1 MKFQIFKKFKTT
13 EWIFFISYLLSI
25 ILLTYR
31 LFSNCIPEVN
41 CVIYENIISLL
52 TLSIIFG
59 VLGYIAY
66 KDFKTMEID
75 NLTSLV
81 LMLFLIV
88 ITVILFFIPSYKEWA
103 YQKLLGAVILGSIF
117 QLIVLLTKE
126 KGLGQGDVRLAIIS
140 GILVGID
147 NLVPWL
153 YITIFSALI
162 YGLVLAKK
170 KKKFKGLKIPFVPF
184 MVLGIVVT
192 LVMFL

>member
-31 LFSNCIPEVN
+31 LFSNCIPGVN
-41 CVIYENIISLL
+41 CVVYEKIIYLT

-88 ITVILFFIPSYKEWA
+88 ITVILFFIPDYKDWA
-103 YQKLLGAVILGSIF
+103 FQKLLGAIILGSVF

-140 GILVGID
+140 GILVGMD
-147 NLVPWL
+147 NLILWL
-153 YITIFSALI
+153 YVTIFSALI
-162 YGLVLAKK
+162 YGLFLAKK

-184 MVLGIVVT
+184 MVLGMVVI
-192 LVMFL
+192 LLILI

>member
-1 MKFQIFKKFKTT
+1 M
-13 EWIFFISYLLSI
+13 
-25 ILLTYR
+25 
-31 LFSNCIPEVN
+31 PGVN

-66 KDFKTMEID
+66 KDFKTMEVD
-75 NLTSLV
+75 NITSLI
-81 LMLFLIV
+81 LMLSLIV

-103 YQKLLGAVILGSIF
+103 FQKLLGAIILGSVF
-117 QLIVLLTKE
+117 QLIVLVTKE

-140 GILVGID
+140 GVLVGMD

-184 MVLGIVVT
+184 MVLGVVVT
-192 LVMFL
+192 LVVFL

>member
-1 MKFQIFKKFKTT
+1 MVYEKI
-13 EWIFFISYLLSI
+13 IYL
-25 ILLTYR
+25 T
-31 LFSNCIPEVN
+31 
-41 CVIYENIISLL
+41 

-88 ITVILFFIPSYKEWA
+88 ITVILFFIPSYKDWA

-140 GILVGID
+140 GILVGMD

-184 MVLGIVVT
+184 MVLGMVVI
-192 LVMFL
+192 LLILI

>member
-1 MKFQIFKKFKTT
+1 MVYEKI
-13 EWIFFISYLLSI
+13 IYL
-25 ILLTYR
+25 T
-31 LFSNCIPEVN
+31 
-41 CVIYENIISLL
+41 

-88 ITVILFFIPSYKEWA
+88 ITVILFFIPDYKDWA
-103 YQKLLGAVILGSIF
+103 FQKLLGAIILGSVF

-140 GILVGID
+140 GILVGMD
-147 NLVPWL
+147 NLILWL
-153 YITIFSALI
+153 YVTIFSALI
-162 YGLVLAKK
+162 YGLFLAKK

-184 MVLGIVVT
+184 MVLGIIIT

>member
-1 MKFQIFKKFKTT
+1 VVYEKI
-13 EWIFFISYLLSI
+13 IYL
-25 ILLTYR
+25 T
-31 LFSNCIPEVN
+31 
-41 CVIYENIISLL
+41 

-88 ITVILFFIPSYKEWA
+88 ITVILFFIPSYKDWA

-140 GILVGID
+140 GILVGMD

-184 MVLGIVVT
+184 MVLGIIIT

>member
-1 MKFQIFKKFKTT
+1 M
-13 EWIFFISYLLSI
+13 
-25 ILLTYR
+25 
-31 LFSNCIPEVN
+31 PEVN
-41 CVIYENIISLL
+41 CVVYEKIISLV

-59 VLGYIAY
+59 VLEYIAY

-88 ITVILFFIPSYKEWA
+88 ITVILFFIPDYKDWA
-103 YQKLLGAVILGSIF
+103 FQKLLGAIILGSVF

-140 GILVGID
+140 GILVGMD
-147 NLVPWL
+147 NLILWL
-153 YITIFSALI
+153 YVTIFSALI
-162 YGLVLAKK
+162 YGLFLAKK

-184 MVLGIVVT
+184 MVLGMVVI
-192 LVMFL
+192 LLILI

>member
-1 MKFQIFKKFKTT
+1 VVYEKI
-13 EWIFFISYLLSI
+13 IYL
-25 ILLTYR
+25 T
-31 LFSNCIPEVN
+31 
-41 CVIYENIISLL
+41 

-88 ITVILFFIPSYKEWA
+88 ITVILFFIPDYKDWA
-103 YQKLLGAVILGSIF
+103 FQKLLGAIILGSVF

-140 GILVGID
+140 GILVGMD
-147 NLVPWL
+147 NLILWL
-153 YITIFSALI
+153 YVTIFSALI
-162 YGLVLAKK
+162 YGLFLAKK

-184 MVLGIVVT
+184 MVLGMVVI
-192 LVMFL
+192 LLILI

>member
-1 MKFQIFKKFKTT
+1 MVYEKI
-13 EWIFFISYLLSI
+13 IYL
-25 ILLTYR
+25 T
-31 LFSNCIPEVN
+31 
-41 CVIYENIISLL
+41 

-81 LMLFLIV
+81 LMLFFFFF
-88 ITVILFFIPSYKEWA
+88 TVILFFIFFFNDGA
-103 YQKLLGAVILGSIF
+103 FQKLLGAIILGSVF

-140 GILVGID
+140 GILVGMD
-147 NLVPWL
+147 NLILWL
-153 YITIFSALI
+153 YVTIFSALI
-162 YGLVLAKK
+162 YGLFLAKK

-184 MVLGIVVT
+184 MVLGMVVI
-192 LVMFL
+192 LLILI

>member
-1 MKFQIFKKFKTT
+1 MVYEKI
-13 EWIFFISYLLSI
+13 IYL
-25 ILLTYR
+25 T
-31 LFSNCIPEVN
+31 
-41 CVIYENIISLL
+41 

-81 LMLFLIV
+81 LMLFNSDYCYS
-88 ITVILFFIPSYKEWA
+88 FFYTFIQRWA

-117 QLIVLLTKE
+117 QLIVLLTK

-140 GILVGID
+140 GILVGMD

-184 MVLGIVVT
+184 MVLGIIIT

>member
-1 MKFQIFKKFKTT
+1 
-13 EWIFFISYLLSI
+13 
-25 ILLTYR
+25 
-31 LFSNCIPEVN
+31 
-41 CVIYENIISLL
+41 
-52 TLSIIFG
+52 
-59 VLGYIAY
+59 
-66 KDFKTMEID
+66 
-75 NLTSLV
+75 
-81 LMLFLIV
+81 MLFLIV
-88 ITVILFFIPSYKEWA
+88 ITVILFFIPSYKDWA

-140 GILVGID
+140 GILVGMD

-184 MVLGIVVT
+184 MVLGIIIT

>member
-1 MKFQIFKKFKTT
+1 M
-13 EWIFFISYLLSI
+13 
-25 ILLTYR
+25 
-31 LFSNCIPEVN
+31 PGVN

-66 KDFKTMEID
+66 KDFKTMEVD
-75 NLTSLV
+75 NITSLI

-88 ITVILFFIPSYKEWA
+88 ITVILFFIPDYKDWA
-103 YQKLLGAVILGSIF
+103 FQKLLGAIILGSVF

-140 GILVGID
+140 GILVGMD
-147 NLVPWL
+147 NLILWL
-153 YITIFSALI
+153 YVTIFSALI
-162 YGLVLAKK
+162 YGLFLAKK

-184 MVLGIVVT
+184 MVLGMVVI
-192 LVMFL
+192 LLILI

>member
-1 MKFQIFKKFKTT
+1 MVYEKI
-13 EWIFFISYLLSI
+13 IYL
-25 ILLTYR
+25 T
-31 LFSNCIPEVN
+31 
-41 CVIYENIISLL
+41 

>member
-1 MKFQIFKKFKTT
+1 
-13 EWIFFISYLLSI
+13 
-25 ILLTYR
+25 
-31 LFSNCIPEVN
+31 
-41 CVIYENIISLL
+41 VIYENIISLL

>member
-1 MKFQIFKKFKTT
+1 MVYEKI
-13 EWIFFISYLLSI
+13 IYL
-25 ILLTYR
+25 T
-31 LFSNCIPEVN
+31 
-41 CVIYENIISLL
+41 

-88 ITVILFFIPSYKEWA
+88 ITVILFFIPSYKDWA

-140 GILVGID
+140 GILVGMD

-184 MVLGIVVT
+184 MVLGIIIT

>member
-1 MKFQIFKKFKTT
+1 MVYEKI
-13 EWIFFISYLLSI
+13 IYL
-25 ILLTYR
+25 T
-31 LFSNCIPEVN
+31 
-41 CVIYENIISLL
+41 

-88 ITVILFFIPSYKEWA
+88 ITVILFFIPDYKDWA
-103 YQKLLGAVILGSIF
+103 FQKLLGAIILGSVF

-140 GILVGID
+140 GILVGMD
-147 NLVPWL
+147 NLIPWL
-153 YITIFSALI
+153 YTTIFSALI

-184 MVLGIVVT
+184 MVLGMVVI
-192 LVMFL
+192 LLILI

>member
-1 MKFQIFKKFKTT
+1 LKFQIFKKFKTT

-31 LFSNCIPEVN
+31 LFSNCIPGVN
-41 CVIYENIISLL
+41 CVVYEKIIYLT

>member
-1 MKFQIFKKFKTT
+1 MVYEKI
-13 EWIFFISYLLSI
+13 IYL
-25 ILLTYR
+25 T
-31 LFSNCIPEVN
+31 
-41 CVIYENIISLL
+41 

-88 ITVILFFIPSYKEWA
+88 ITVILFFIPDYKDWA
-103 YQKLLGAVILGSIF
+103 FQKLLGAIILGSVF

-140 GILVGID
+140 GILVGMD
-147 NLVPWL
+147 NLILWL
-153 YITIFSALI
+153 YVTIFSALI
-162 YGLVLAKK
+162 YGLFLAKK

-184 MVLGIVVT
+184 MVLGMVVI
-192 LVMFL
+192 LLILI

>member
-1 MKFQIFKKFKTT
+1 M
-13 EWIFFISYLLSI
+13 
-25 ILLTYR
+25 
-31 LFSNCIPEVN
+31 
-41 CVIYENIISLL
+41 IYENIISLL